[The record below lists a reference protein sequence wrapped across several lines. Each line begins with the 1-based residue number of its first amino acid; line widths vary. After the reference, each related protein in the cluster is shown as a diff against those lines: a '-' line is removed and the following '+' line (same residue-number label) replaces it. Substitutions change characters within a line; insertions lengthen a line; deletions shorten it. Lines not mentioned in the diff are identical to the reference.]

1 KRSASEGRSAAE
13 PPSRRVFSTP
23 GPLFPQEQ
31 KGGCDNSMERTY
43 IMVKP
48 DGVERRLVGE
58 IIRRFETRGLRL
70 LGLKM
75 LVPSR
80 EVAEA
85 HYAVHRQRPFFGEL
99 VDFITSGPVVAMVWE
114 GTDAIKLCRNM
125 IGATKPVEA
134 LSGTIRGD
142 FTTELQTNLVHGSD
156 APEAAQYE

>member
-1 KRSASEGRSAAE
+1 MA
-13 PPSRRVFSTP
+13 T
-23 GPLFPQEQ
+23 
-31 KGGCDNSMERTY
+31 ERTY

-75 LVPSR
+75 LVPTR
-80 EVAEA
+80 ELAEA
-85 HYAVHRQRPFFGEL
+85 HYAVHRERPFFGEL
-99 VDFITSGPVVAMVWE
+99 VEFVTSGAVVAMVWE

-125 IGATKPVEA
+125 IGATKPLEA

-156 APEAAQYE
+156 APETAEAEIKLWFKPEELLA